1 MKIANCKFALAFVCL
16 QLALSITTTAQDE
29 ARAAWL
35 IAKFDITVAA
45 PGTERALNAQATLL
59 ARNVGGGA
67 GSTLSVRINSKAEIK
82 SVMVG
87 STTATFRSSPE
98 NRGNSQRVTITL
110 PSSVAPGGTVTLT
123 V

>member
-67 GSTLSVRINSKAEIK
+67 GSTLRGRINSKAGIK
-82 SVMVG
+82 PVPGG
-87 STTATFRSSPE
+87 SRPATFQSSPE
-98 NRGNSQRVTITL
+98 TL
-110 PSSVAPGGTVTLT
+110 G
-123 V
+123 